1 MGITCWSSQSTEGRE
16 CRVGCAR
23 DLKICGG
30 YRTSTCFKTC
40 NLPHSPPKG
49 GNSARGGIA
58 QTTFPDA
65 VCRKGRRSVTSL
77 TGSCAL
83 LISSGFSKDEPSL
96 FRRRAVE
103 LKHGRVRETGEGAT
117 DEQQCRYVDRE
128 DRRRE
133 SPSFSCCRDPL
144 APQVVVCTSI
154 EQVAVVD
161 ASRPFLVLPP
171 FRLPVQRP
179 KQN

>member
-49 GNSARGGIA
+49 GTRGGIA

-65 VCRKGRRSVTSL
+65 VCRKGGRRSVTSL

-83 LISSGFSKDEPSL
+83 LISGFSKDEPSL

>member
-1 MGITCWSSQSTEGRE
+1 MQGGVCPRPEDLRRLPYVDVLQDVQSSPLST
-16 CRVGCAR
+16 
-23 DLKICGG
+23 
-30 YRTSTCFKTC
+30 
-40 NLPHSPPKG
+40 
-49 GNSARGGIA
+49 
-58 QTTFPDA
+58 
-65 VCRKGRRSVTSL
+65 KGRDSRRYCPNNVSRCRLPKRRTTKCRLTSL

-83 LISSGFSKDEPSL
+83 LISGFSKDEPSL

-171 FRLPVQRP
+171 FRLSVQRP